1 MRATINDEYPAAN
14 VPLTATG
21 QPSALG
27 VGRWRLDGFAL
38 ILSASLVTGFAVHL
52 SADEPALSPANA
64 AAPAANTAEPAPVA
78 HRERAFAE
86 SDLLQL
92 LAATL
97 QQDYVKDRGE
107 LELRLAQPW
116 KTRNVPDELLTLK
129 VLDLPTLGV
138 TPMFVVRLDLRTAHG
153 SLGVWQLP
161 VQAHVWREVW
171 VARSALQ
178 RGEFISD
185 ADITRERRDVLT
197 VHEPLAEFAAGDTSL
212 LLAESLQTGS
222 LLLARSVKV
231 RPVIHRGQ
239 TADALVQDGALSI
252 TLKVEV
258 LEDGVSGQVV
268 RVRNVQSRRDI
279 RGKVL
284 NEKTIL
290 VSL

>member
-1 MRATINDEYPAAN
+1 MKPATRNDRPTAI
-14 VPLTATG
+14 VPLTPAG
-21 QPSALG
+21 QSLALG
-27 VGRWRLDGFAL
+27 VRCSMFGVLPL
-38 ILSASLVTGFAVHL
+38 LLSAGLVAGFAVHL
-52 SADEPALSPANA
+52 SADEPALLPANA
-64 AAPAANTAEPAPVA
+64 AAPAANTAEPAPVV

-97 QQDYVKDRGE
+97 QQDSVKDRGE

-116 KTRNVPDELLTLK
+116 KTRNVPDEPLTLK

-138 TPMFVVRLDLRTAHG
+138 TPMFVVRFELRTAHG

-178 RGEFISD
+178 RGEFVSD
-185 ADITRERRDVLT
+185 ADITRERRDVLA

-212 LLAESLQTGS
+212 LLAEPLQTGS

-239 TADALVQDGALSI
+239 AADALVQDGALSI

-258 LEDGVSGQVV
+258 LEDGVSGQIV